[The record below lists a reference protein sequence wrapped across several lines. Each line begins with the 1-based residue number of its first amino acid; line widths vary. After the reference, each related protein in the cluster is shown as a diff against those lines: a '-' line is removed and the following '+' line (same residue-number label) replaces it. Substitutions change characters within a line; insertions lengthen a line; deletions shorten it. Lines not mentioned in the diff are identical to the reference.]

1 LLNYSMEIDMNM
13 ISIFKYILFF
23 LYSFALFLYMYYF
36 IKQKI
41 STKVYLFYVI
51 LFTILFHFIYLIFL
65 TIKVNRLPLSN
76 VFEVMTSLV
85 FIFVLL
91 YFIIERHTTDHSLGV
106 IILLIAWPLQLI
118 SNCFLDV
125 HQSPASILKD
135 FNFYE
140 VHVISTLL
148 SYSAF
153 TLAFISSLMYI
164 LLSREI
170 HKKQLGFFFSRL
182 PSLELLDRMSNF
194 AIIIGTF
201 FITFGIILGIS
212 MASKVWGAVW
222 AKDPKLISV
231 FITWIIYFAF
241 IFLRNAKGWQGTRAS
256 VLSIIGYIWILISFS
271 IIGLFLSNLHSF
283 I

>member
-1 LLNYSMEIDMNM
+1 MN
-13 ISIFKYILFF
+13 IITLFKYILFF
-23 LYSFALFLYMYYF
+23 LYSFVQFLYLYYF
-36 IKQKI
+36 IKQNKLK
-41 STKVYLFYVI
+41 KVSLFYAI
-51 LFTILFHFIYLIFL
+51 LITILFHFIYLIFL
-65 TIKVNRLPLSN
+65 TTELNRLPLSN

-91 YFIIERHTTDHSLGV
+91 YFIIEQNTRDHSLGV
-106 IILLIAWPLQLI
+106 IILLIAWILQLI

-125 HQSPASILKD
+125 HQSPDSILED
-135 FNFYE
+135 LIFYE
-140 VHVISTLL
+140 VHVISILL

-182 PSLELLDRMSNF
+182 PSLELLDKMSNF

-212 MASKVWGAVW
+212 MASQVWDTEW
-222 AKDPKLISV
+222 PKDPKLISA
-231 FITWIIYFAF
+231 FITWIIYLAF
-241 IFLRNAKGWQGTRAS
+241 IILRNTKGWQGNRAS
-256 VLSIIGYIWILISFS
+256 ALSIIGFIWILISFS